1 MTTHR
6 ERIQAALRGEI
17 IDRPPVALW
26 RHFPVD
32 DESAESL
39 ATAQLGF
46 QELYDFD
53 LVKVTP
59 ASSFS
64 VRDWGVEDEW
74 RGNAEGTRTYTK
86 RFIREPRDWER
97 LTILEPTAP
106 NLARQLEC
114 LGLIRARLGQH
125 TPVLQTVFN
134 PLAQA
139 KHLAGEPT
147 LMQHLRTHPVAVER
161 GLRTIAESTRLF
173 IQAATRQGIDGI
185 FYAVQHAQGRL
196 LSREDFV
203 RFSREAD
210 IMLLRSASDMWC
222 NVLHLHGE
230 DVYFDAVVD
239 YPAQVINWHDR
250 EAGPALGEAGGRWPR
265 GLCGGL
271 SRNTLVTGTA
281 KDVAREAAE
290 AFAAPD
296 RARLILSTGC
306 VVPIVAPHG
315 NILAARRAFDAPT
328 CTASGQRR

>member
-6 ERIQAALRGEI
+6 ERIQASLHGEI

-32 DESAESL
+32 DESPKSL
-39 ATAQLGF
+39 AMAQLAF

-64 VRDWGVEDEW
+64 VRDWGVEDAW
-74 RGNAEGTRTYTK
+74 QGNAEGTRTYTK
-86 RFIREPRDWER
+86 RAIREPGDWER

-114 LGLIRARLGQH
+114 LGLIRSRLGEH
-125 TPVLQTVFN
+125 TPLLQTVFN

-139 KHLAGEPT
+139 KHLAGEQT
-147 LMQHLRTHPVAVER
+147 LLQHLRTHSVAVEG

-196 LSREDFV
+196 LSHEEFV

-210 IMLLRSASDMWC
+210 IMLLRSASELWC

-230 DVYFDAVVD
+230 DVYFNAVGD

-250 EAGPALGEAGGRWPR
+250 EAGPALEEAGRLWAR

-271 SRNTLVTGTA
+271 SRNTLVNGTA

-296 RARLILSTGC
+296 RGRLILSTGC
-306 VVPIVAPHG
+306 VVPITAPHG
-315 NILAARRAFDAPT
+315 NILAARRASEDQTLA
-328 CTASGQRR
+328 ASGQPR